1 MKADGEILKRAM
13 AGQPFDH
20 IPVIDFHAHLG
31 SSSGFYHIPRN
42 NPDDVVKY
50 MDRYGVDH
58 MIIFSINV
66 NSDALASSRYQ
77 YKVAKEFP
85 ARFSPLTMLHVKFK
99 DDWVH
104 DLEDGYGKGSKGIK
118 LISQYQNIA
127 EESIDWSPAFE
138 YANDKR
144 WVALHHDW
152 GQSER
157 LERWAKEFPGI
168 TFIAGHSSLAYRKLL
183 EKYDNVYQCTCA
195 CLVPAYTSFPSAQDL
210 IDNLPSEKILYG
222 SDALDLDL
230 GTGIGPIAF
239 ADAPEKLKEYILG
252 GNAMKLMNKLGW
264 NTIIPA
270 GEKQNLSNLSK

>member
-1 MKADGEILKRAM
+1 MKSDGEILKRAM
-13 AGQPFDH
+13 AGQPLDH

-31 SSSGFYHIPRN
+31 SSSGFYHIPKN
-42 NPDDVVKY
+42 NPPDVVKY
-50 MDRYGVDH
+50 MDRYGVNH

-66 NSDALASSRYQ
+66 NSDALASNRYQ
-77 YKVAKEFP
+77 YQAAKEFP
-85 ARFSPLTMLHVKFK
+85 ARFSPLTMLHGKFK

-104 DLEDGYGKGSKGIK
+104 DLEDGYEKGSRGIK

-127 EESIDWSPAFE
+127 EDSIDWSPAFE
-138 YANDKR
+138 YANDKK

-152 GQSER
+152 GQRER

-168 TFIAGHSSLAYRKLL
+168 TFIAGHSSITYKKLL

-195 CLVPAYTSFPSAQDL
+195 SLVPAFECFPSVQDL

-222 SDALDLDL
+222 SDAFDLDL

-239 ADAPEKLKEYILG
+239 ADAPENLKEDILG
-252 GNAMKLMNKLGW
+252 GNAMKLMNRLGW
-264 NTIIPA
+264 NKVVSAINKKTHMGKA
-270 GEKQNLSNLSK
+270 